1 MAPAKGRARAEGRGS
16 TPWLVAGGAA
26 AMQRKQQMS
35 KGCRVSEG
43 RRDGYRSS
51 PKSMEWRWVRLLGGD
66 GRRLVSI
73 VSVFRRRE
81 QQRAAPARRMP
92 HPDHSNHQTAKPP
105 NRQIT
110 KCARMSR
117 VPRANGLPQDSRREM
132 PASEL
137 HPAARLR
144 GPGRARAVPAVG
156 LTAAGVCLEVSVSS
170 STAVTGSAFTVTS
183 CTCTRHAT

>member
-66 GRRLVSI
+66 GRRLVS
-73 VSVFRRRE
+73 SNN
-81 QQRAAPARRMP
+81 APLQPGACPTQTTQTTKPRNR
-92 HPDHSNHQTAKPP
+92 QTAKSPNAHGCRACHGQMACRRTLVGKCPLLSSIPLRDSEVLDELGQSPP
-105 NRQIT
+105 L
-110 KCARMSR
+110 
-117 VPRANGLPQDSRREM
+117 G
-132 PASEL
+132 
-137 HPAARLR
+137 
-144 GPGRARAVPAVG
+144 
-156 LTAAGVCLEVSVSS
+156 
-170 STAVTGSAFTVTS
+170 
-183 CTCTRHAT
+183 